1 MSSDFAIYIRDKLFD
16 SKTSVDHKILHSVN
30 KKGEFVLKFC
40 FWEYDKNHKT
50 LSREVLK
57 FVNDRLVDRDDASWR
72 DEVQQNFLEC
82 KEDTCAVLENEIE
95 NRIEELLN
103 DKALLQKYGSEKFD
117 ITPPEKK
124 KRRKNQSQRRRN
136 LTCKNKI
143 LFLEH
148 FWVNVNVL
156 FLFRSKHWLRL

>member
-50 LSREVLK
+50 LGREVLK
-57 FVNDRLVDRDDASWR
+57 FVKDRLVDRDDASWK

-82 KEDTCAVLENEIE
+82 KEDTCAVLEDEIE
-95 NRIEELLN
+95 NRIEELLK
-103 DKALLQKYGSEKFD
+103 DKELLHKYSCAKFD

-124 KRRKNQSQRRRN
+124 KKE
-136 LTCKNKI
+136 KKEKKEKKVEEKKEPEPVPEKKK
-143 LFLEH
+143 FDM
-148 FWVNVNVL
+148 
-156 FLFRSKHWLRL
+156 

>member
-50 LSREVLK
+50 LGREVFK

-103 DKALLQKYGSEKFD
+103 DKALLQKYGCAKFD

-124 KRRKNQSQRRRN
+124 KKREK
-136 LTCKNKI
+136 KEKKVEEKKKEPEPEKKK
-143 LFLEH
+143 FDM
-148 FWVNVNVL
+148 
-156 FLFRSKHWLRL
+156 

>member
-50 LSREVLK
+50 LQRAVLK
-57 FVNDRLVDRDDASWR
+57 FVNDRLVDRDDADWK
-72 DEVQQNFLEC
+72 DEVQQKFLEC
-82 KEDTCAVLENEIE
+82 KEDTCAVLEDEIE
-95 NRIEELLN
+95 NRIDELLQ
-103 DKALLQKYGSEKFD
+103 DKELLQKYGSEKFD

-124 KRRKNQSQRRRN
+124 KKGKKEKKVEEKKEPEPEPVPEKGRYDM
-136 LTCKNKI
+136 
-143 LFLEH
+143 
-148 FWVNVNVL
+148 
-156 FLFRSKHWLRL
+156 

>member
-50 LSREVLK
+50 LGREVLK
-57 FVNDRLVDRDDASWR
+57 FVNDRLVDRDDASWK

-82 KEDTCAVLENEIE
+82 KEDTCAVLEDEIE
-95 NRIEELLN
+95 NRIDELLK
-103 DKALLQKYGSEKFD
+103 DKELLHKYSCAKFD
-117 ITPPEKK
+117 ITPPERRRKKRKRKKEEEKKEPEPVPEKK
-124 KRRKNQSQRRRN
+124 K
-136 LTCKNKI
+136 
-143 LFLEH
+143 FDM
-148 FWVNVNVL
+148 
-156 FLFRSKHWLRL
+156 

>member
-50 LSREVLK
+50 LQRAVLK
-57 FVNDRLVDRDDASWR
+57 FVNDRLVDRDDADWK
-72 DEVQQNFLEC
+72 DEVQQKFLEC
-82 KEDTCAVLENEIE
+82 KEDTCAFLQDEIE
-95 NRIEELLN
+95 NRIEELLK
-103 DKALLQKYGSEKFD
+103 DIELLHKYGCAKFD

-124 KRRKNQSQRRRN
+124 KREK
-136 LTCKNKI
+136 KVEEEKKEPEPEPEKKK
-143 LFLEH
+143 FDM
-148 FWVNVNVL
+148 
-156 FLFRSKHWLRL
+156 

>member
-50 LSREVLK
+50 LQRAVLK
-57 FVNDRLVDRDDASWR
+57 FVNDRLVDRDDTDWK
-72 DEVQQNFLEC
+72 DEVQQKFLEC
-82 KEDTCAVLENEIE
+82 KEDTCAVLEDEIE
-95 NRIEELLN
+95 NRIDELLQ
-103 DKALLQKYGSEKFD
+103 DKELLQKYGSEKFD

-124 KRRKNQSQRRRN
+124 KKG
-136 LTCKNKI
+136 KKEKKVEEKKEPEPEPVPEKKK
-143 LFLEH
+143 FDM
-148 FWVNVNVL
+148 
-156 FLFRSKHWLRL
+156 

>member
-57 FVNDRLVDRDDASWR
+57 FVNDRLVDRDDADWKA
-72 DEVQQNFLEC
+72 EVQQKFLEC
-82 KEDTCAVLENEIE
+82 KEDTCAVLEDEIE
-95 NRIEELLN
+95 NRIEELLK
-103 DKALLQKYGSEKFD
+103 DKDLLQKYGSEKFD

-124 KRRKNQSQRRRN
+124 KKREK
-136 LTCKNKI
+136 KEKKVEEEKKEPEPEPEKKK
-143 LFLEH
+143 FDM
-148 FWVNVNVL
+148 
-156 FLFRSKHWLRL
+156 

>member
-50 LSREVLK
+50 LSRAVLK
-57 FVNDRLVDRDDASWR
+57 FVNDRLVDRDDADWK
-72 DEVQQNFLEC
+72 DEVQQKFLEC
-82 KEDTCAVLENEIE
+82 KEDTCAVLEDEIG
-95 NRIEELLN
+95 NRIEELLK
-103 DKALLQKYGSEKFD
+103 DKELLHKYGSEKFD

-124 KRRKNQSQRRRN
+124 KKREK
-136 LTCKNKI
+136 KEKKVEEEKKEPEPVPEKKK
-143 LFLEH
+143 FDM
-148 FWVNVNVL
+148 
-156 FLFRSKHWLRL
+156 

>member
-57 FVNDRLVDRDDASWR
+57 FVNDRLVDRDDADWKA
-72 DEVQQNFLEC
+72 EVQQKCLEC
-82 KEDTCAVLENEIE
+82 KEDTCAVLEDEIE
-95 NRIEELLN
+95 NRIEELLK
-103 DKALLQKYGSEKFD
+103 DKDLLQKYGSEKFD

-124 KRRKNQSQRRRN
+124 KKREK
-136 LTCKNKI
+136 KEKKVEEEKKEPEPEKKK
-143 LFLEH
+143 FDM
-148 FWVNVNVL
+148 
-156 FLFRSKHWLRL
+156 

>member
-50 LSREVLK
+50 LSRAVLK
-57 FVNDRLVDRDDASWR
+57 FVNDRLVDRDDADWKA
-72 DEVQQNFLEC
+72 EVQQKFLEC
-82 KEDTCAVLENEIE
+82 KEDTCAVLEDEIE
-95 NRIEELLN
+95 NRIEELLK
-103 DKALLQKYGSEKFD
+103 DKDLLQKYGSEKFD

-124 KRRKNQSQRRRN
+124 KKREK
-136 LTCKNKI
+136 KEKKVEEEKKEPEPEKKK
-143 LFLEH
+143 FDM
-148 FWVNVNVL
+148 
-156 FLFRSKHWLRL
+156 

>member
-1 MSSDFAIYIRDKLFD
+1 
-16 SKTSVDHKILHSVN
+16 
-30 KKGEFVLKFC
+30 
-40 FWEYDKNHKT
+40 
-50 LSREVLK
+50 REVLK

-124 KRRKNQSQRRRN
+124 KREK
-136 LTCKNKI
+136 KEKKVEEEKKEPEPEKKK
-143 LFLEH
+143 FDM
-148 FWVNVNVL
+148 
-156 FLFRSKHWLRL
+156 

>member
-50 LSREVLK
+50 LQRAVLK

-82 KEDTCAVLENEIE
+82 KEDTCAVLEDEIE
-95 NRIEELLN
+95 NRIDELLK
-103 DKALLQKYGSEKFD
+103 DKELLHKYSCAKFD

-124 KRRKNQSQRRRN
+124 KREKKEKKVEEKREK
-136 LTCKNKI
+136 KVEEEKKEPEPVPEKKK
-143 LFLEH
+143 FDM
-148 FWVNVNVL
+148 
-156 FLFRSKHWLRL
+156 

>member
-50 LSREVLK
+50 LSRAVLK
-57 FVNDRLVDRDDASWR
+57 FVNDRLVDRDDTDWK
-72 DEVQQNFLEC
+72 DEVQQKFLEC
-82 KEDTCAVLENEIE
+82 KEDTCAVLEDEIE
-95 NRIEELLN
+95 NRIEELLK
-103 DKALLQKYGSEKFD
+103 DKELLQKYGSEKFD

-124 KRRKNQSQRRRN
+124 KKEKKEKKVEEEERTRASSREKE
-136 LTCKNKI
+136 I
-143 LFLEH
+143 
-148 FWVNVNVL
+148 
-156 FLFRSKHWLRL
+156 

>member
-50 LSREVLK
+50 LSRAVLN
-57 FVNDRLVDRDDASWR
+57 FVNDRLVDRDDADWK
-72 DEVQQNFLEC
+72 DEVQQKFLEC
-82 KEDTCAVLENEIE
+82 KEDTCAVLEDEIE
-95 NRIEELLN
+95 NRIEELLK
-103 DKALLQKYGSEKFD
+103 DKELLQKYVSEKFD

-124 KRRKNQSQRRRN
+124 KREKKVEEEKKERASSQRKRN
-136 LTCKNKI
+136 LTC
-143 LFLEH
+143 
-148 FWVNVNVL
+148 
-156 FLFRSKHWLRL
+156 